1 MDTNQ
6 DANALALEDDAAN
19 SNVLALYDGQNTSV
33 KLAGRTLY
41 KDGEWNTICL
51 PFNVTLADSP
61 LAGATAKT
69 LSTATM
75 TGTHVTLTFG
85 DEETTLSAGVPYI
98 IKWEKAADYDVANAD
113 TRDIKNPVF
122 NGVTVVN
129 STAAARTIEKA
140 DGHVKFIGYY
150 DAFNITADDDD
161 IYYMTAGNTLKHTGK
176 TRTLKA
182 CRAYFQ
188 FSENI
193 VNSSRQ
199 FVLDFGDDS
208 TTGVSE
214 MRNEEG
220 VMGNEE
226 VVNGAEWYTL
236 DGVKLDKRPTKKGV
250 YIYHGKKI
258 VIK

>member
-1 MDTNQ
+1 M
-6 DANALALEDDAAN
+6 
-19 SNVLALYDGQNTSV
+19 
-33 KLAGRTLY
+33 
-41 KDGEWNTICL
+41 
-51 PFNVTLADSP
+51 
-61 LAGATAKT
+61 AKT
-69 LSTATM
+69 LTSATM
-75 TGTHVTLTFG
+75 TGTTVSLTFG
-85 DEETTLSAGVPYI
+85 EAVTTLQAGIPYI
-98 IKWEKAADYDVANAD
+98 IKWAKAEGYDEADAA
-113 TRDIKNPVF
+113 TRDITAPVF
-122 NGVTVVN
+122 TDVTVI
-129 STAAARTIEKA
+129 SGLPADRTITKA

-150 DAFNITADDDD
+150 DAFNINPTDNAD

-220 VMGNEE
+220 EMRGGNEE
-226 VVNGAEWYTL
+226 MRNGAEWYTL